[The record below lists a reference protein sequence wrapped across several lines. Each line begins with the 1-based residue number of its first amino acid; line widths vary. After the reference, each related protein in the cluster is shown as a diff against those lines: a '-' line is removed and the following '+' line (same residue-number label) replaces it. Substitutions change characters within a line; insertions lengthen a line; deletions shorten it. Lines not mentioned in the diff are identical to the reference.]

1 MNSRRVV
8 TLVLTAL
15 TLAALPLAAL
25 ASGGGLKVG
34 GSPQSSLTNLN
45 VTIPGVVGIDIETDL
60 TWNFSSYPAG
70 TIGNTSANNLFPP
83 PPLSTGAAY
92 WTPTSASTTT
102 GAPGSAPTSTA
113 PSGSAGAAA
122 IWMAVFCNISS
133 GTLTFKSTLG
143 NWSSAD
149 PFNGTV
155 SVQEA
160 GDTNNNSFGIGGKA
174 FTSLTTSTATSLPA
188 GSATSTFNWTRADQL
203 FQLYTGNVGTAIFTP
218 GTYTNTVTI
227 SIAKA

>member
-34 GSPQSSLTNLN
+34 SSPQSSLTNLS

-70 TIGNTSANNLFPP
+70 TIGSTSANNLFPP

-92 WTPTSASTTT
+92 WTPTAATTT
-102 GAPGSAPTSTA
+102 GGAPTPSPTFTA
-113 PSGSAGAAA
+113 PSGNAGAAA
-122 IWMAVFCNISS
+122 IWMAVFCNINS
-133 GTLTFKSTLG
+133 GTLTFTSTLG
-143 NWSSAD
+143 SWSSAD

-155 SVQEA
+155 SVQEM
-160 GDTNNNSFGIGGKA
+160 GDTSNNSFGIGG
-174 FTSLTTSTATSLPA
+174 TSFSSLSTTATGLPK
-188 GSATSTFNWTRADQL
+188 GTATSTFNWTRADQL
-203 FQLYTGNVGTAIFTP
+203 FQLYTGNVGTATFTP
-218 GTYTNTVTI
+218 GSYTNTVTI

>member
-25 ASGGGLKVG
+25 AAGGGLKVG
-34 GSPQSSLTNLN
+34 SSPQNSLTNLT

-60 TWNFSSYPAG
+60 TWTFSSYPAG
-70 TIGNTSANNLFPP
+70 TITNSSPNNLFPP
-83 PPLSTGAAY
+83 PPLSTAAAY
-92 WTPTSASTTT
+92 WTPTSATTT
-102 GAPGSAPTSTA
+102 SGAPGTPTFTA
-113 PSGSAGAAA
+113 PSGNAGAAA
-122 IWMAVFCNISS
+122 IWMAVFCNINS
-133 GTLTFKSTLG
+133 GTLSFTSTLG
-143 NWSSAD
+143 TWNSAD

-155 SVQEA
+155 LVQEA
-160 GDTNNNSFGIGGKA
+160 GDTNNNTYGIGGTN
-174 FTSLTTSTATSLPA
+174 FTSLSAAATTLSKGTAPA
-188 GSATSTFNWTRADQL
+188 TFNWTRADQL
-203 FQLYTGNVGTAIFTP
+203 FQLYTANVGSATFTP

>member
-70 TIGNTSANNLFPP
+70 TIGSSSANNLFPP

-102 GAPGSAPTSTA
+102 GAPGSAPTFTT

-143 NWSSAD
+143 SWSSAD

-160 GDTNNNSFGIGGKA
+160 GDTNNNTFGIGPTS
-174 FTSLTTSTATSLPA
+174 FTSLSSTATTLGA
-188 GSATSTFNWTRADQL
+188 GTATSTFNWTRADQL
-203 FQLYTGNVGTAIFTP
+203 FQLYTSNVGAATFTP

>member
-25 ASGGGLKVG
+25 ASGGLKVG
-34 GSPQSSLTNLN
+34 SSPQSSLTNLN

-60 TWNFSSYPAG
+60 AWNFSSYPAG
-70 TIGNTSANNLFPP
+70 TIGSTSANNLFPP
-83 PPLSTGAAY
+83 PPLSTAPAY
-92 WTPTSASTTT
+92 WTPTSATTT
-102 GAPGSAPTSTA
+102 NGAPGSAPTSTA
-113 PSGSAGAAA
+113 PSGNAGAAA
-122 IWMAVFCNISS
+122 IWMAVFCNINS
-133 GTLTFKSTLG
+133 GSLTFTSTLG
-143 NWSSAD
+143 NWNSAD
-149 PFNGTV
+149 PFGGTV

-160 GDTNNNSFGIGGKA
+160 GDTNNNSFGIGPTS
-174 FTSLTTSTATSLPA
+174 FTSLSSSTATTLGA
-188 GSATSTFNWTRADQL
+188 GNATSTFNWTRADQL
-203 FQLYTGNVGTAIFTP
+203 FQLYTSNVGTATFTP